1 MKQKK
6 GRIGLLRIVSSSHQN
21 ATVREGRYVDPI
33 LVNSAWSSGDIIPR
47 DLYMVDLKDCDIPI
61 WKEANGNYVRFKI
74 NSRHQAVLYYNSK
87 KKK

>member
-1 MKQKK
+1 MKEKK
-6 GRIGLLRIVSSSHQN
+6 GRIGVLRIVSSSYQH

-33 LVNSAWSSGDIIPR
+33 LVNSAWSSGDIITR
-47 DLYMVDLKDCDIPI
+47 DLYTVELKDYDIPI